1 MIETE
6 NLEKMLNNNENDT
19 IKFTVSVRQ
28 RAYPIIYTDWMW
40 ILIDEITRIEEILKE
55 FRLKIRSIGALPYS
69 EGMYIETEEMEH
81 ATMS

>member
-6 NLEKMLNNNENDT
+6 NLEKMLNNRNNV
-19 IKFTVSVRQ
+19 IKFRVSVK
-28 RAYPIIYTDWMW
+28 RAYPIIYTDWMR